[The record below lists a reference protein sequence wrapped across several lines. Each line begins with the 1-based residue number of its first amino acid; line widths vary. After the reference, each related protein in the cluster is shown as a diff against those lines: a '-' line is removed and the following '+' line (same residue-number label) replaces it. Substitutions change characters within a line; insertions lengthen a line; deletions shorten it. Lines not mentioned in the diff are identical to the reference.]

1 MNVVIVKEKDIKNN
15 IFNPKAEYF
24 SDVEALRHF
33 LLENG
38 PCEIGVEVP
47 MFLCVNPVMRNK
59 DFYLI
64 ILDDDD
70 AEGDKK

>member
-1 MNVVIVKEKDIKNN
+1 MNVVILKEKDIKNK

-24 SDVEALRHF
+24 SNIEALSEF
-33 LLENG
+33 LKENG

-47 MFLCVNPVMRNK
+47 IFLCVNPVMRDK

-64 ILDDDD
+64 ILD
-70 AEGDKK
+70 GDER